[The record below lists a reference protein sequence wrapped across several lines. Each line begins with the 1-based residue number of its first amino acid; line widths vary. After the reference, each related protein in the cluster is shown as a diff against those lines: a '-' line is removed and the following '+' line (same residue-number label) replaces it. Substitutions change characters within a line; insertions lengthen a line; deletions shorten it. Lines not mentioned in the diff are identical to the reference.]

1 MRFYVPDWDDH
12 VDANY
17 DFLYDVH
24 SEAENGARENF
35 FLWDVFEG
43 RELPIDGLL
52 LSRDS
57 VTQNAGLRKRLDEY
71 GIYGDPRLNI
81 PSWLPT
87 ISDCGAWGYRDL
99 PFPPY
104 RIEGLI
110 DFYDRIGVRIGV
122 TLDHVVWKGPNQRR
136 LYLDERAFGSN
147 LAPDDVLE
155 GVRETDGL
163 DVFVTEW
170 PDTWPEYVREHD
182 TAVHDGVVQ
191 EFTMADFEGSPEE
204 ICRRLESSPSAV
216 FREQDNVFRQN
227 LSEKLAR
234 HIREAY
240 SPTENGFRLM
250 AAVQGWDPESYAEDA
265 REALE
270 QGYDCLGIGGLAG
283 ERSDTVAAVVDRV
296 GDVIAEYES
305 EHGRRVDAHVFGFAK
320 TGLFETVRDAGVTS
334 FDSTSMLIAA
344 WTGGKNYHINSEE
357 QYDAIRVR
365 FPLARDGRST
375 QVEKAIRGQEMIRA
389 LEAYDAGKSIPDAL
403 EVFYDEAEET
413 LDAAVTYLQNR
424 RHADGYDTRKMID
437 ARAFFREDF
446 EYAVEFKGTVG
457 EPIWRDVI
465 HLLREDTENDPL
477 LFEEYEDQLR
487 PVRRYISTREE
498 AAPVHS
504 AEAIV
509 SPTPGSFEELFPLL
523 REYTEAVGDTDK
535 LDGYRRTLEE
545 RPWERCDCPFCEE
558 HGIQICIFR
567 GNNRNRRRG
576 FHNMYRFGL
585 EMAETFDELFV
596 AAALPKVPS
605 ARCDDA
611 LRERHPEFWSHVV
624 DLPSVELGALTPD
637 GAVEWWDRL
646 DTDAVADRSPESIAA
661 QFERVLLYDP
671 DGDSPMVEAIEDAG
685 CTVDQFD
692 SASELQSAVMRR
704 LRPSEQQGLTEFQ

>member
-24 SEAENGARENF
+24 SEVKNGARENL

-57 VTQNAGLRKRLDEY
+57 VTQNAGLRERLDEY

-104 RIEGLI
+104 GIEGLI

-147 LAPDDVLE
+147 LSPDDVLE
-155 GVRETDGL
+155 GLREIDGL

-170 PDTWPEYVREHD
+170 PESWPEYVREHD
-182 TAVHDGVVQ
+182 ADVHDNFVQ
-191 EFTMADFEGSPEE
+191 EFTTADFEGSPEE

-234 HIREAY
+234 RIREVY
-240 SPTENGFRLM
+240 DPTEDGFRLM
-250 AAVQGWDPESYAEDA
+250 AAVQGWDPESYAKDA
-265 REALE
+265 RKALE

-283 ERSDTVAAVVDRV
+283 ARADDVAAVVDEV

-305 EHGRRVDAHVFGFAK
+305 EHKRRVDVHVFGFAK

-344 WTGGKNYHINSEE
+344 WTGGKNYHMDSEE

-365 FPLARDGRST
+365 FPLARDDRST

-389 LEAYDAGKSIPDAL
+389 LEAYDASESIPDAL
-403 EVFYDEAEET
+403 EAFYDEAEET
-413 LDAAVTYLQNR
+413 LDAVVTYLQNR
-424 RHADGYDTRKMID
+424 RHANEYNTEKMIN
-437 ARAFFREDF
+437 ARKFFRDDF

-465 HLLREDTENDPL
+465 HLLREDTEDDPL
-477 LFEEYEDQLR
+477 LFEEYEDRLR
-487 PVRRYISTREE
+487 PVQRYISTRRETD
-498 AAPVHS
+498 PVHS
-504 AEAIV
+504 EESIV
-509 SPTPGSFEELFPLL
+509 SPTPGSFKELFPLL
-523 REYTEAVGDTDK
+523 RGYAEIVGDTDK
-535 LDGYRRTLEE
+535 LNGYRRTLEE

-585 EMAETFDELFV
+585 EMAEIFDELFV
-596 AAALPKVPS
+596 AAALPEAPL

-624 DLPSVELGALTPD
+624 DLPSVEIGALTPN

-646 DTDAVADRSPESIAA
+646 DTDAIADRSPESIAA

-671 DGDSPMVEAIEDAG
+671 NGDSPMVEAIENAG

>member
-24 SEAENGARENF
+24 SEAKNGARENL

-57 VTQNAGLRKRLDEY
+57 VTQNAGLRERLNEY

-104 RIEGLI
+104 GIEGLI

-147 LAPDDVLE
+147 LSPDDVLD
-155 GVRETDGL
+155 GLREMDGL

-170 PDTWPEYVREHD
+170 PESWPEYVREHD
-182 TAVHDGVVQ
+182 ADVHDSIVQ
-191 EFTMADFEGSPEE
+191 ELTTADFEGSPEE

-216 FREQDNVFRQN
+216 FRDQDNVFRQN

-234 HIREAY
+234 RIRDAY
-240 SPTENGFRLM
+240 NPTENGFRLM
-250 AAVQGWDPESYAEDA
+250 AAVQGWDPESYAKDA
-265 REALE
+265 RKALE

-283 ERSDTVAAVVDRV
+283 ARADDVASVVDEV

-389 LEAYDAGKSIPDAL
+389 LEAYDAGESIPDTL
-403 EVFYDEAEET
+403 EAFYDEAEET

-424 RHADGYDTRKMID
+424 RHADGYDTGKMID

-498 AAPVHS
+498 ADPVHS
-504 AEAIV
+504 SESIV
-509 SPTPGSFEELFPLL
+509 SPTSGSFEELFPHL

-545 RPWERCDCPFCEE
+545 RPWKRCDCPFCEE

-596 AAALPKVPS
+596 AAALPKAPS

-646 DTDAVADRSPESIAA
+646 DTDAVADRSPESISA

>member
-24 SEAENGARENF
+24 SEAENAARENL

-43 RELPIDGLL
+43 RNLPVDGLL

-57 VTQNAGLRKRLDEY
+57 VTQSAGLRDRLNEH

-87 ISDCGAWGYRDL
+87 ISDCGAWGYRDH
-99 PFPPY
+99 PFPVY
-104 RIEGLI
+104 GIQELI

-122 TLDHVVWKGPNQRR
+122 TPDHVVWKGPNQRR
-136 LYLDERAFGSN
+136 LYLDERAFDSEIS
-147 LAPDDVLE
+147 PDDVLGE
-155 GVRETDGL
+155 LRATEGL

-170 PDTWPEYVREHD
+170 PDAWPDYVREFDSDVYDGIVEMFTHD
-182 TAVHDGVVQ
+182 
-191 EFTMADFEGSPEE
+191 DFEGSAEE
-204 ICRRLESSPSAV
+204 VCNRLASSSSAV
-216 FREQDNVFRQN
+216 FREQDNVFRQD
-227 LSEKLAR
+227 LSEELAQR
-234 HIREAY
+234 IREEYDPA
-240 SPTENGFRLM
+240 EDGFRLM

-265 REALE
+265 RKALE

-283 ERSDTVAAVVDRV
+283 ARANDVAAVVEEV

-305 EHGRRVDAHVFGFAK
+305 ERGRRIDAHVFGFAK
-320 TGLFETVRDAGVTS
+320 TALFETVRDAGITS

-344 WTGGKNYHINSEE
+344 WTGGKNYHLDSEE
-357 QYDAIRVR
+357 QYDAVRVR
-365 FPLARDGRST
+365 FPRARDDRST

-389 LEAYDAGKSIPDAL
+389 LEAYDAGESIPAAL
-403 EVFYDEAEET
+403 ESFYDEAEAT
-413 LDAAVTYLQNR
+413 LDATIAYLQDR
-424 RHADGYDTRKMID
+424 RHADGYNADNMMD
-437 ARAFFREDF
+437 ARVFFREDF
-446 EYAVEFKGTVG
+446 EHAVEFKGTVG
-457 EPIWRDVI
+457 EPIWRDII
-465 HLLREDTENDPL
+465 HLLRKDTENNPR
-477 LFEEYEDQLR
+477 LFEDYEDRIR
-487 PVRRYISTREE
+487 PVRQFLSGRREGE
-498 AAPVHS
+498 PVRS
-504 AEAIV
+504 AESLI
-509 SPTPGSFEELFPLL
+509 SPEQGSFEALSPYL
-523 REYTEAVGDTDK
+523 REYAQAVGDTDK

-545 RPWERCDCPFCEE
+545 RPWERCDCPFCEK
-558 HGIQICIFR
+558 HGIQMCIFR

-576 FHNMYRFGL
+576 FHNMYRFRL
-585 EMAETFDELFV
+585 EMAETFDEIFV
-596 AAALPKVPS
+596 AAALPEAPD

-611 LRERHPEFWSHVV
+611 LSERYPEFWSHVV

-671 DGDSPMVEAIEDAG
+671 DEESSMVEAIEAAG
-685 CTVDQFD
+685 CTVDTFD
-692 SASELQSAVMRR
+692 SPSELQSAAMRR
-704 LRPSEQQGLTEFQ
+704 LRPSEQQSLTEF